1 MVWSDRKSF
10 WTDRPLAW
18 LDQPV
23 TVWTDATVSA
33 EALAVALAF
42 PEARVRIDAAADAPA
57 FALGVALP
65 GVGVSISTAVA
76 VDALSVPLGLPAVV
90 GAVSATARAASLAL
104 ALVLGDAQAFT
115 GIGDQVRLVSV
126 IGPRQVLASSLER
139 TAAAGEPV
147 RLASPF
153 NSVATLESPFCSMV
167 LLRSGSLRAQR
178 E

>member
-1 MVWSDRKSF
+1 MAWSDRNAA
-10 WTDRPLAW
+10 WVDRPLAW
-18 LDQPV
+18 IEPSV
-23 TVWTDATVSA
+23 TVWTDATVPA
-33 EALAVALAF
+33 EALPVPLAF
-42 PEARVRIDAAADAPA
+42 LEARVRIDASAAAPA
-57 FALGVALP
+57 FALGVELP

-90 GAVSATARAASLAL
+90 GAVSAKGRAATLAL

-115 GIGDQVRLVSV
+115 GIGDRVRLVSV
-126 IGPRQVLASSLER
+126 IGPRQVLAGSLER
-139 TAAAGEPV
+139 TAAAGEPA

-153 NSVATLESPFCSMV
+153 TMSTILESPFCTTV